1 MFRQIEFEPRT
12 RPVPRYHRSHR
23 VRAPGTPW
31 EPGGPTEPWTEGP
44 VASSFNYI
52 RLPEVYYSM
61 PHRWISERRTIKVLL
76 EPEGA
81 IVAIT
86 MKTYSYLFVLS
97 RSFVGLKKIR
107 TQDRI
112 VARAGYRTPRVL
124 SLIAEVYP
132 RGP

>member
-1 MFRQIEFEPRT
+1 MENRPR
-12 RPVPRYHRSHR
+12 RGAV
-23 VRAPGTPW
+23 AP
-31 EPGGPTEPWTEGP
+31 
-44 VASSFNYI
+44 SFNYI
-52 RLPEVYYSM
+52 RHREVYGSM
-61 PHRWISERRTIKVLL
+61 PRRWISERRTIKVLL

-81 IVAIT
+81 ILAIT

-107 TQDRI
+107 TRDRI

-132 RGP
+132 HGP

>member
-1 MFRQIEFEPRT
+1 MHPLRPFPPRHDD
-12 RPVPRYHRSHR
+12 RAGSILQLYHPAGVSYDM
-23 VRAPGTPW
+23 VR
-31 EPGGPTEPWTEGP
+31 
-44 VASSFNYI
+44 
-52 RLPEVYYSM
+52 
-61 PHRWISERRTIKVLL
+61 RWISERRTIKVLL

-86 MKTYSYLFVLS
+86 MKTYSYLFILS
-97 RSFVGLKKIR
+97 RSFLGLKKIR

>member
-1 MFRQIEFEPRT
+1 MPR
-12 RPVPRYHRSHR
+12 
-23 VRAPGTPW
+23 
-31 EPGGPTEPWTEGP
+31 
-44 VASSFNYI
+44 
-52 RLPEVYYSM
+52 
-61 PHRWISERRTIKVLL
+61 RWISERRTVKILL

-81 IVAIT
+81 IVSIT

-132 RGP
+132 HGP